1 MSVQRVRKL
10 GLMPIALA
18 ALLAGAPAAFAQEEP
33 TAFQKVL
40 GTLGVL
46 EIPSDDAPVYRER
59 PPLVVPPAVQLP
71 APRNPDELAKQYPEW
86 PKDPDVERRRKAA
99 TATRQSSSV
108 RDEDFF
114 SGRLLSPSEINR
126 GKTKKGASTGASS
139 NTAGAE
145 LAAGK
150 ERYTPSELGFK
161 GWFQKEKPVVFTEE
175 PARQRL
181 TEPPAGYRTP
191 SANAPYGVVQSKQT
205 NRIGSVFDRLDA
217 GQGSR
222 SDSNPNR

>member
-1 MSVQRVRKL
+1 MPAQRLRKL
-10 GLMPIALA
+10 GLISLGLA

-33 TAFQKVL
+33 TALQKVL

-46 EIPSDDAPVYRER
+46 EIPSDDAPEYRER
-59 PPLVVPPAVQLP
+59 APLVVPPAVQLP
-71 APRNPDELAKQYPEW
+71 APRNPDDMAKQYPEW
-86 PKDPDVERRRKAA
+86 PKDPDVERRRKAT
-99 TATRQSSSV
+99 TAKRYSSSV

-114 SGRLLSPSEINR
+114 SGRLLSPGEVNR
-126 GKTKKGASTGASS
+126 RTKQGAGTGPAS

-175 PARQRL
+175 PTRQRL

-217 GQGSR
+217 GRGSR
-222 SDSNPNR
+222 SDSNPSR